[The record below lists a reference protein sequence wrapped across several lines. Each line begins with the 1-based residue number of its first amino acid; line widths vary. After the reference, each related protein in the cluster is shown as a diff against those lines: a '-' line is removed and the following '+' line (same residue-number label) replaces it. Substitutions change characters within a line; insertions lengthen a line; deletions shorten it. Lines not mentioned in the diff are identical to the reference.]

1 MTNNRLRES
10 IRRNLITEIQNA
22 CDGQGLSSSQYQD
35 CLTNC
40 CDAGDSDCCDDLGTD
55 EMTVGGNDNELEN
68 IGIKGVR
75 RNDKDMAKRRPYSAK
90 ARDMRGSVKEGV
102 RRRLSEAAM
111 CWTDNDC
118 QAGEICNKN
127 GADLSSDGKTGRCR
141 KGGGMSIQDRG
152 GRGVPDYDYIDHE
165 DRDEY
170 DGRKSRVVGVDSN
183 IKKQRRL
190 NEAPYC
196 PGGCPDGCSCVHH
209 GLYGRC
215 DCGLENMP
223 MLGSSGKEDVMRKK
237 KRMRSAA
244 NAIGDLKEYT
254 RNRTN
259 IERFLNEKEDKEM
272 GTPDPKKVLAIA
284 KKVLTGGN
292 PPSTGMNNWWCCLLA
307 CPDPGCKGD
316 RWEVVMHPW
325 G

>member
-1 MTNNRLRES
+1 
-10 IRRNLITEIQNA
+10 
-22 CDGQGLSSSQYQD
+22 
-35 CLTNC
+35 
-40 CDAGDSDCCDDLGTD
+40 
-55 EMTVGGNDNELEN
+55 MTVGGNDNELEN
-68 IGIKGVR
+68 IGIKGIR

-90 ARDMRGSVKEGV
+90 ARDMRGSVKDMREG

-111 CWTDNDC
+111 CWIHADC
-118 QAGEICNKN
+118 PGGHCNRDGGN
-127 GADLSSDGKTGRCR
+127 LSQDGKTGRCMDGPPPSPFSTT
-141 KGGGMSIQDRG
+141 GGGK
-152 GRGVPDYDYIDHE
+152 GVPD
-165 DRDEY
+165 R
-170 DGRKSRVVGVDSN
+170 
-183 IKKQRRL
+183 
-190 NEAPYC
+190 
-196 PGGCPDGCSCVHH
+196 
-209 GLYGRC
+209 
-215 DCGLENMP
+215 
-223 MLGSSGKEDVMRKK
+223 EDVMRKK
-237 KRMRSAA
+237 NRMRSAA